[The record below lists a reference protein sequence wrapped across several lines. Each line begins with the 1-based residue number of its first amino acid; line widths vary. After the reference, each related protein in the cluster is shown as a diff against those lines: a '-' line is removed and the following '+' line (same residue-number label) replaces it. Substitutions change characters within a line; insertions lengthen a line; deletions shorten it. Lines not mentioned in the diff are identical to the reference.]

1 MRNAVFRPAAQPPV
15 HPNTA
20 RTAMQ
25 ERPSDTTKQAI
36 REWRN
41 GHFARPKRRGQGR
54 EAAVWG
60 SFRLRLSPFCGS
72 NHCTVTPLIAPMHT
86 GTATYDCT
94 HENAAYAALAAEYC
108 AEALLTRAFV
118 IKIPNACQ
126 WHRPAATSRT
136 AQAKQ
141 PVRKCLN
148 FILCDSLLV
157 GSKQRGEPHRLTVP
171 LFCGKSRRT
180 PLIFL

>member
-1 MRNAVFRPAAQPPV
+1 MRKAVFRPAAQPPV
-15 HPNTA
+15 QPNTA

-25 ERPSDTTKQAI
+25 ERPSDATKQAV
-36 REWRN
+36 RAFRN
-41 GHFARPKRRGQGR
+41 GHFARPERRGQGR

-72 NHCTVTPLIAPMHT
+72 NHCTVTPLTASMHT

-94 HENAAYAALAAEYC
+94 LENAAFAALATEYC

-126 WHRPAATSRT
+126 WHRPAATSRM
-136 AQAKQ
+136 A
-141 PVRKCLN
+141 R
-148 FILCDSLLV
+148 IMHLCT
-157 GSKQRGEPHRLTVP
+157 K
-171 LFCGKSRRT
+171 
-180 PLIFL
+180 